1 MRYVCQACEAH
12 SHQPFFCFVCG
23 GTRLNAMEPGG
34 RSGPRR
40 FLRQKRKSVFE
51 VRLRPKA

>member
-23 GTRLNAMEPGG
+23 GTRLNAVEPGG
-34 RSGPRR
+34 RRGPRR
-40 FLRQKRKSVFE
+40 FSRQWRKAGAAAPV
-51 VRLRPKA
+51 RPKA